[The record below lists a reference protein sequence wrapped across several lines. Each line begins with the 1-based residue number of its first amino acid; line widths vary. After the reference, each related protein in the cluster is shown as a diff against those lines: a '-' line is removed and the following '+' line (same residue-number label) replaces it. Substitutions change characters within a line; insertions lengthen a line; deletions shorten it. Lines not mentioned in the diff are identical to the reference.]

1 MTTLNELAVS
11 SRYQLDQRGSKP
23 GRNLPTFEFTK
34 QIIDYAKI
42 FGINPDANLAGQLPE
57 FMKLILVLAPGS
69 LPAVLSNLEK
79 FVSKKIVKATRS
91 LSAFLEI
98 VPHSFLNLI
107 GINRAKSSSVQMLG
121 LAGEPIDAPGS
132 LPTVLN
138 LRVLAENL
146 SKISEIFA
154 LNFSEN
160 LKFVLKEAVLSLIE
174 TIDSEVVRFQAEI
187 LQQEKE
193 RQNLQQMITELQN
206 PNLAVLNADEKYRI
220 AKLDEYSKR
229 ISIVNVRI
237 HDLRSSFILL
247 NSSKTWLLEFAT
259 QLGITAQEI
268 VKDYSGHEL
277 ELLPNN

>member
-91 LSAFLEI
+91 LSALLEI
-98 VPHSFLNLI
+98 VPHSFLSLN
-107 GINRAKSSSVQMLG
+107 GINRATNASEQMRK
-121 LAGEPIDAPGS
+121 LAGNPIDAPGS

-138 LRVLAENL
+138 LRVLTENL
-146 SKISEIFA
+146 SKISEIYA